1 MWFTMGMYV
10 YIYMYMIPVPG
21 LLGPPQ
27 WYGPP
32 SGKVPCGMVPAY
44 MFPLHA
50 DHFIAIFD

>member
-1 MWFTMGMYV
+1 MYIYIYV
-10 YIYMYMIPVPG
+10 YDPG
-21 LLGPPQ
+21 PRFASPPQ